1 MSIKLVAV
9 LIALPLLLSSCA
21 TYRNFNRAQD
31 CEKSIKEYS
40 KMVRWSELETAVLSV
55 VDTGQREAYASAA
68 ESVRRRG
75 LTMVDVRILA
85 QKCRAE
91 QGSAEAT
98 MEYDYF
104 AMPDNRLKTV
114 TDRQQW
120 IYREEQPNDP
130 DKVSGWKLTTPPPL
144 FK

>member
-1 MSIKLVAV
+1 MSIKLAAV
-9 LIALPLLLSSCA
+9 VVVLPLLLSSCA
-21 TYRNFNRAQD
+21 SYRNYSRGEE
-31 CEKSIKEYS
+31 CEKSIKDYS
-40 KMVRWSELETAVLSV
+40 KMVRWGELETAVLSV
-55 VDTGQREAYASAA
+55 VDKGQREAYAVTA

-85 QKCRAE
+85 QQCRGE

-98 MEYDYF
+98 LEFDYF

-114 TDRQQW
+114 TDRQRW

-130 DKVSGWKLTTPPPL
+130 DKVSGWKLTTPPPI